1 MCSLPTTASVT
12 PVQHALHDMFMV
24 SVVPQITFTA
34 PAGPN
39 PPLDPTSARI
49 FKEDP
54 DSIKFLADETVQ
66 QKLASALLLRDVKL
80 SDYDVL
86 YYVGGSVS

>member
-1 MCSLPTTASVT
+1 MLR
-12 PVQHALHDMFMV
+12 V
-24 SVVPQITFTA
+24 SNVPQITFTA
-34 PAGPN
+34 PTGPN

-49 FKEDP
+49 FQEDP